1 MTYFDYA
8 VLFILI
14 CSIVI
19 STFNG
24 FVKEAL
30 ALSGWVAGFVV
41 ANTFGAQFSMM
52 LPEAIGN
59 GSMRLIVAF
68 IVLFLGTRIAAGLL
82 SKAMSILVKT
92 TGLTVADRGL
102 GGLLGLGRGLV
113 IVLTLVMLCGMTA
126 VPQQTFWKRAM
137 FSPLAETA
145 AHTVMPFLPVGV
157 SSRIRF

>member
-1 MTYFDYA
+1 MTFFDYA

-24 FVKEAL
+24 FVKEGFAL
-30 ALSGWVAGFVV
+30 CGWIAGFVV
-41 ANTFGAQFSMM
+41 ANAFGAQFAIM
-52 LPEAIGN
+52 LPDAIGN

-68 IVLFLGTRIAAGLL
+68 IVLFLGTRLAAGML
-82 SKAMSILVKT
+82 SKVMSILVKS
-92 TGLTVADRGL
+92 TGLTMADRGL
-102 GGLLGLGRGLV
+102 GGLLGLARGMV
-113 IVLTLVMLCGMTA
+113 IVLTVVLLCGMTA
-126 VPQQTFWKRAM
+126 VPQQAFWKQAM

-145 AHTVMPFLPVGV
+145 ARTVMPFLPAGV